1 MAARQEEF
9 TKDSKTAFGA
19 ITEGKEVAEAFK
31 DQIAGKNILITG
43 ITTKGLGAEL
53 AKTMV
58 PYNPALIIL
67 ASHDPN
73 EVANLIGELRPLQT
87 DESATALAPLL
98 VDLSS
103 FASVRKAAQ
112 DVIVYLSQ
120 SRSGAKLDILV
131 NNASP
136 EGLRSY
142 TRRADGYETIMG
154 IAHLG
159 HFLLSGLLRSSLAP
173 RARIVNLT
181 SLQHRNAEVTLSDL
195 WFRPGEAHDRDVAY
209 ARAMAAT
216 IFFTK
221 GLARRGF
228 VSFAVQTGPGR
239 ASDQSG
245 KPRAEADVLAERFGL
260 GWKTFQ
266 QAVATYVVAAFQPG
280 LDETD
285 NGAFLSDCQV
295 EKSAAFAESESTVEN
310 LWKFSEELVGQR
322 FGSS

>member
-1 MAARQEEF
+1 MLARIVRGDAVELLTTTDNPPF
-9 TKDSKTAFGA
+9 LLTYPRAP
-19 ITEGKEVAEAFK
+19 V
-31 DQIAGKNILITG
+31 LITG

-53 AKTMV
+53 AKTIV

-120 SRSGAKLDILV
+120 SQSGAKLDVLV

-142 TRRADGYETIMG
+142 TRSADGYETIMG
-154 IAHLG
+154 VAHLG

-181 SLQHRNAEVTLSDL
+181 SLQHRNAEVTLSDP
-195 WFRPGEAHDRDVAY
+195 WFRPGEDHDRDVAY

-216 IFFTK
+216 MLFAK

-228 VSFAVQTGPGR
+228 VSFAVQAGPGR
-239 ASDQSG
+239 AASKQSG
-245 KPRAEADVLAERFGL
+245 KDPAEADVLAERFGL

-266 QAVATYVVAAFQPG
+266 QAVATYVVAAFEPG

-295 EKSAAFAESESTVEN
+295 EKSAAFAESESTAEN

-322 FGSS
+322 FGRS